1 MNTPT
6 VRTRGCSRLLAAG
19 VLSPLFLAAAV
30 QAQAVAEKP
39 VAPEPTGAADKEVI
53 ILAPF
58 EVVGSRIKRV
68 DPETVS
74 PVVQIHRGDLRSS
87 GFPTLADSLRSLS
100 FNGGQAITTTDAGAS
115 FAPGVS
121 TMNLRGLGNNQTLV
135 LINGRR
141 AAPYAAP
148 AADGYQTVFDL
159 NSIPDEA
166 LESVEILKDGG
177 SAIYGSDAVAGVVNF
192 KMRRDYDGGQAKIEV
207 GDYSGTGG
215 FRRKGTVTYGTSAG
229 KTSLLAV
236 FDWQLQDAMLARDVR
251 WARSANKEA
260 DAAKTNPR
268 YRGTGWADV
277 SVPGVTAFKS
287 EAEYVAYVS
296 NLPDYG
302 LTNDP
307 VADSRSGWGWFDQRS
322 GRGYPGY
329 VVAGDGS
336 QYTYDAP
343 TGNPT
348 LGTVSPTA
356 SYNPYDY
363 QQTSGLF
370 PREERYSFFAT
381 FRHEF
386 SKTLHLFSDVSF
398 TRAETAVV
406 AAQTP
411 VDLENEYLAMN
422 NDGSPRLTDAEN
434 MIIPAF
440 SPYNPFG
447 EDLASGR
454 RRLVET
460 SNRTVDVTSDTPRM
474 VLGLGGD
481 VAGFEKWT
489 WETAALYSKSRV
501 RERALVV
508 TDDRMQEALLGLT
521 RGADGSLSWNPSTP
535 QDQRVY
541 FNWFG
546 PNEAAFADFLESEN
560 PTASKIEY
568 YSLDLS
574 TGGTLWTLPGGE
586 MALSLGAE
594 RRWEKFSN
602 ARTALNATS
611 NIVSGDSGASS
622 KGDRNVTS
630 LYGELNIPV
639 IERVEL
645 QIAGRFEDYSDKD
658 FTRSVRPKFGLKYHP
673 ADWLVLRGSFSKSF
687 KAPDLAYLY
696 TSSQTTFTDSSV
708 WDPLTHSQIAE
719 MQIVTAG
726 NPNLKPE
733 LTDSWYAGAVFEPKG
748 CLKNLQISVDAF
760 RYEQKNILA
769 QPSSYMGYSAFLLDA
784 SRPDS
789 PFHDR
794 VVRDTPAAGETY
806 GAVLYIRDDYANLS
820 EGLTQGL
827 DFGINYQWATA
838 SLGDI
843 LLGATA
849 TWYDRVEI
857 DGVDYVG
864 TRLNARWNATAS
876 LGWRRG
882 DWEANV
888 HGVLRGGRKGT
899 IELGSVFSSS
909 DFPDGD
915 YVEQPDS
922 FFVEYDIKPQFTLNT
937 SVSYKGFSK
946 LTVTVGV
953 NNLLNSVPPLDPQE
967 VTGTTSGVNDPD
979 PAFWYVS
986 LAREF

>member
-6 VRTRGCSRLLAAG
+6 VPTSGGMRTLVAGILSPMLLAA
-19 VLSPLFLAAAV
+19 VV
-30 QAQAVAEKP
+30 QAQAVAEKT
-39 VAPEPTGAADKEVI
+39 VAPERTGAADKEVI
-53 ILAPF
+53 ILEPF

-148 AADGYQTVFDL
+148 AFDGFQTVFDL
-159 NSIPDEA
+159 NSIPDVA
-166 LESVEILKDGG
+166 IESVEILKDGG

-192 KMRRDYDGGQAKIEV
+192 KMRRDYDGGQAKVEV

-229 KTSLLAV
+229 KTSMLMV
-236 FDWQLQDAMLARDVR
+236 FDWQLQDPIRARDVR
-251 WARSANKEA
+251 WARYA
-260 DAAKTNPR
+260 DKSDVAAKTNPR
-268 YRGTGWADV
+268 YAGSGWSEV
-277 SVPGVTAFKS
+277 SVPGVPAFKS
-287 EAEYVAYVS
+287 EAEYVSYVS
-296 NLPDYG
+296 DLPDYQ
-302 LTNDP
+302 LTSDP
-307 VADSRSGWGWFDQRS
+307 VADGWFDARS
-322 GRGYPGY
+322 YSGYPGY
-329 VVAGDGS
+329 VVTGDGS
-336 QYTYDAP
+336 YYTYDAP
-343 TGNPT
+343 TADPT
-348 LGTVSPTA
+348 LDTVSQTA
-356 SYNPYDY
+356 AYNPYDY
-363 QQTSGLF
+363 QQTNGFF
-370 PREERYSFFAT
+370 PREERYAFFST

-386 SKTLHLFSDVSF
+386 SKALYLFADVSF
-398 TRAETAVV
+398 TRAETEVM
-406 AAQTP
+406 AAPTP
-411 VDLENEYLAMN
+411 LVLESEYLVSDNA
-422 NDGSPRLTDAEN
+422 GSPRLTAAEN

-447 EDLASGR
+447 EDLSSGR

-460 SNRTVDVTSDTPRM
+460 SNRNVDVTSDTPRM

-489 WETAALYSKSRV
+489 WETAALYSKNRV
-501 RERALVV
+501 KENAVV
-508 TDDRMQEALLGLT
+508 VADDRMQEALLGLT

-535 QDQRVY
+535 QDQREY

-546 PNEAAFADFLESEN
+546 PNDPDFAAFLVGMN
-560 PTASKIEY
+560 PTEATIEF
-568 YSLDLS
+568 YSIDLN
-574 TGGTLWTLPGGE
+574 TGGTLCTLPGGD
-586 MALSLGAE
+586 MGLSLGVE

-602 ARTALNATS
+602 ERTVLNATA
-611 NIVSGDSGASS
+611 NIVAGDSGTSS
-622 KGDRNVTS
+622 EGDRNVTS
-630 LYGELNIPV
+630 IYGELDVPV
-639 IERVEL
+639 IKQVEL
-645 QIAGRFEDYSDKD
+645 QIAGRFENYSDKD
-658 FTRSVRPKFGLKYHP
+658 FAQSVRPKLGIKYHP
-673 ADWLVLRGSFSKSF
+673 TDWLVLRGSYSKSF

-696 TSSQTTFTDSSV
+696 TSRLTTFTDMPV
-708 WDPLTHSQIAE
+708 WDPLAHSQIAE
-719 MQIVTAG
+719 MQIVTTG

-733 LTDSWYAGAVFEPKG
+733 LTDSWYAGVVFEPKG
-748 CLKNLQISVDAF
+748 FLKNLQLSVDAF

-769 QPSSYMGYSAFLLDA
+769 QPSTYMGCSAFLLDA
-784 SRPDS
+784 AIPGS
-789 PFHDR
+789 PYYGR
-794 VVRDTPAAGETY
+794 VVRDTPLPGEQY
-806 GAVLYIRDDYANLS
+806 GQVLYIRDDYANLS

-827 DFGINYQWATA
+827 DFSLGYQWAAGT
-838 SLGDI
+838 LGDI

-849 TWYDRVEI
+849 TWYDSVEV
-857 DGVDYVG
+857 DGAEYVG
-864 TRLNARWNATAS
+864 SGLNARWNATAS
-876 LGWRRG
+876 IGWRRG

-888 HGVLRGGRKGT
+888 FGVLRGGRTGT
-899 IELGSVFSSS
+899 VENGSVFTPDS
-909 DFPDGD
+909 FPDSAD
-915 YVEQPDS
+915 YVEQPDD
-922 FFVEYDIKPQFTLNT
+922 FYIEYDIKPQFTLNT

-953 NNLLNSVPPLDPQE
+953 NNLLNREPPLDPQE
-967 VTGTTSGVNDPD
+967 DTGTTSGVNDSS

>member
-1 MNTPT
+1 MNMPT
-6 VRTRGCSRLLAAG
+6 VRVPGLARAFAFG
-19 VLSPLFLAAAV
+19 ALSPLLLSAV
-30 QAQAVAEKP
+30 LHAQAVTEP
-39 VAPEPTGAADKEVI
+39 EAPASGTPAGADKDLVVLEK
-53 ILAPF
+53 F
-58 EVVGSRIKRV
+58 EVTGSRIKRV
-68 DPETVS
+68 DTESVS
-74 PVVQIHRGDLRSS
+74 PVVQLHQGDLRSS

-100 FNGGQAITTTDAGAS
+100 YNSGQAITTTDAGAN

-148 AADGYQTVFDL
+148 AFNGYQTVFDL

-166 LESVEILKDGG
+166 IESVEILKDGG

-192 KMRRDYDGGQAKIEV
+192 KMRRDYDGGQVKVEV

-215 FRRKGTVTYGTSAG
+215 FRRKGTVTYGTTAG
-229 KTSLLAV
+229 KTSMLAV
-236 FDWQLQDAMLARDVR
+236 FDWQLQDPISARNVR

-277 SVPGVTAFKS
+277 SVPGVTTFKS
-287 EAEYVAYVS
+287 EAEYVAYIS
-296 NLPDYG
+296 TLNG
-302 LTNDP
+302 FTSDP
-307 VADSRSGWGWFDQRS
+307 VADSRAGWGWFDARS
-322 GRGYPGY
+322 SRGYPGY
-329 VVAGDGS
+329 VVASDGS
-336 QYTYDAP
+336 YNTYDAP
-343 TGNPT
+343 TDNPT
-348 LGTVSPTA
+348 LATLSQTVG
-356 SYNPYDY
+356 YNPYDY
-363 QQTSGLF
+363 QQTNGFTS
-370 PREERYSFFAT
+370 REQRYSFFST

-386 SKTLHLFSDVSF
+386 SKTLYLFSDVSF
-398 TRAETAVV
+398 TRVETDVV
-406 AAQTP
+406 SASTP
-411 VDLENEYLAMN
+411 VDLENEYLAAD
-422 NDGSPRLTDAEN
+422 NDGSPRLTDAGN
-434 MIIPAF
+434 MIIPSF

-447 EDLASGR
+447 EDLSSGR

-460 SNRTVDVTSDTPRM
+460 GNRTIDVTSDTPRM

-489 WETAALYSKSRV
+489 WESAALYSKNHV
-501 RERALVV
+501 RERSLVV

-521 RGADGSLSWNPSTP
+521 RAGDGSLSWNPATP
-535 QDQRVY
+535 QAQRVY

-546 PNEAAFADFLESEN
+546 TNEPAFADFLESVN
-560 PTASKIEY
+560 PTAAKIEY
-568 YSLDLS
+568 FSLDLN
-574 TGGTLWTLPGGE
+574 TGGTLWTLPGGD
-586 MALSLGAE
+586 MGLSLGAE
-594 RRWEKFSN
+594 RRWEKFAN
-602 ARTALNATS
+602 ERTVLNATS

-639 IERVEL
+639 IKQVEV

-658 FTRSVRPKFGLKYHP
+658 FAQSVRPKFGLKYHP
-673 ADWLVLRGSFSKSF
+673 VDWLVLRGSYSKSF

-696 TSSQTTFTDSSV
+696 TSSQTTFTGTSV
-708 WDPLTHSQIAE
+708 WDPLTHKQIAE

-726 NPNLKPE
+726 NLNLRPE
-733 LTDSWYAGAVFEPKG
+733 LTDSWYAGMVFEPKG
-748 CLKNLQISVDAF
+748 FLKNLQVSVDAF
-760 RYEQKNILA
+760 RYEQKNLLA
-769 QPSSYMGYSAFLLDA
+769 QPSEYMGYSAFLLDA
-784 SRPDS
+784 SRTDS
-789 PFHDR
+789 PFYGR

-806 GAVLYIRDDYANLS
+806 GDVLYIRDDYANLS
-820 EGLTQGL
+820 EGITQGL
-827 DFGINYQWATA
+827 DLGISYQWPTTA
-838 SLGDI
+838 IGDI

-849 TWYDRVEI
+849 TWYDKVEV
-857 DGVDYVG
+857 DGVEYVG

-876 LGWRRG
+876 VGWRRG
-882 DWEANV
+882 NWEANV
-888 HGVLRGGRKGT
+888 YGVLRGARKGT
-899 IELGSVFSSS
+899 IDLGSAFGPS

-915 YVEQPDS
+915 YVEQPDD

-937 SVSYKGFSK
+937 SVSYKGFRK

-967 VTGTTSGVNDPD
+967 VTGTTSGVNDPA

-986 LAREF
+986 LSREF